1 MGVKYE
7 RQILSVAR
15 WTARII
21 GTLLLLLIAIF
32 AIGEGVPNPLILSQ
46 RENLLTAALAT
57 MIVGQIA
64 AWKWEGVGGVL
75 ILGGF
80 AFFSIVNHRISL
92 NIVFGPWLLTG
103 LIYLACWWMKRKSA
117 GASSSPS

>member
-1 MGVKYE
+1 MAINE
-7 RQILSVAR
+7 RQILTVAR
-15 WTARII
+15 WTTRVI
-21 GTLLLLLIAIF
+21 GTLILLLIAVF
-32 AIGEGVPNPLILSQ
+32 AIGEGLPNPLSLSPREILLSI
-46 RENLLTAALAT
+46 ALAT
-57 MIVGQIA
+57 MLVGQIA